1 MMLTVADERPTASAI
16 GIELV
21 RSNVQAPRPTKVPQ
35 AQLSLRSIWF
45 E

>member
-1 MMLTVADERPTASAI
+1 MLTVADERPTASAI

-21 RSNVQAPRPTKVPQ
+21 RSNVQAPTKVPQ
-35 AQLSLRSIWF
+35 AQISLRSIWF